1 MLAHKCG
8 LGIVIGDEEDK
19 IMGAKAS
26 NFLCFNDPFF
36 AESKAALCALEFA
49 LEMGFQNIEVE
60 GDALSNVKQL
70 QDSKTNYST

>member
-26 NFLCFNDPFF
+26 NFLCFDDPFF
-36 AESKAALCALEFA
+36 AESKAALGALEFA
-49 LEMGFQNIEVE
+49 LEIGF
-60 GDALSNVKQL
+60 
-70 QDSKTNYST
+70 SKH